1 MCRDD
6 SGRDEA
12 GHDDQG
18 SDLTATGERRKRLRA
33 SACAAAVVLVQIRC
47 LMNHCEA
54 DGITFCVTRMF
65 LARAA
70 AAPSGI

>member
-18 SDLTATGERRKRLRA
+18 SDLTATRDAA
-33 SACAAAVVLVQIRC
+33 SGVGDAARDVQTFPAAAVVLVQIRC

-54 DGITFCVTRMF
+54 DGITFCVKQ
-65 LARAA
+65 
-70 AAPSGI
+70 

>member
-18 SDLTATGERRKRLRA
+18 SDLTATRDAARGVQAFR
-33 SACAAAVVLVQIRC
+33 AAAVVLVQIRC

-54 DGITFCVTRMF
+54 DGITFCVKQ
-65 LARAA
+65 
-70 AAPSGI
+70 

>member
-18 SDLTATGERRKRLRA
+18 SDLTATRNAAHRVRA
-33 SACAAAVVLVQIRC
+33 FCAAAVVLVQIRC
-47 LMNHCEA
+47 LMNHCGA
-54 DGITFCVTRMF
+54 DGITFFV
-65 LARAA
+65 AH
-70 AAPSGI
+70 

>member
-18 SDLTATGERRKRLRA
+18 SDLTATTD
-33 SACAAAVVLVQIRC
+33 AAECGGCEVQIRY
-47 LMNHCEA
+47 LDESLRA
-54 DGITFCVTRMF
+54 DHIIFFSIF
-65 LARAA
+65 L
-70 AAPSGI
+70 

>member
-1 MCRDD
+1 MCRDN

-18 SDLTATGERRKRLRA
+18 SDLTATRSGARKARTLF
-33 SACAAAVVLVQIRC
+33 AAAVLLVQIRC

-54 DGITFCVTRMF
+54 DGITFCVMQ
-65 LARAA
+65 
-70 AAPSGI
+70 